1 MSFVKNNKSQD
12 YTDTVK
18 GLYKVLLDVEY
29 CNLRVSNI
37 WKLLATVLGLRSF
50 EILDPR
56 VNRNGQFEA
65 FLMDK
70 QIDFM
75 NGKDIDFTEIY
86 DAILIV
92 GEFTSS
98 ERLLLESGDIEER
111 LWAIFLALT
120 DKTLNL
126 E

>member
-75 NGKDIDFTEIY
+75 NGKDVDFTEIY